1 MNFAP
6 FIALLSEKNRW
17 LPSNVFGC
25 SDGFLVLYI
34 RTLRSI
40 ENNAKE
46 GDSMSTY
53 DMTMLVLAVI
63 SIVVGIVSI
72 IVK

>member
-1 MNFAP
+1 MSP
-6 FIALLSEKNRW
+6 DV
-17 LPSNVFGC
+17 PMVF
-25 SDGFLVLYI
+25 LLYI

-46 GDSMSTY
+46 GDSMNTY
-53 DMTMLVLAVI
+53 DMVMLILT
-63 SIVVGIVSI
+63 IVGIIVGIVSI

>member
-6 FIALLSEKNRW
+6 FIALRSEKNRW
-17 LPSNVFGC
+17 LPSNVSGR
-25 SDGFLVLYI
+25 SDGFLLLYI

-46 GDSMSTY
+46 GDSMNTY
-53 DMTMLVLAVI
+53 DMVMLILT
-63 SIVVGIVSI
+63 IVGIIVGIVSI